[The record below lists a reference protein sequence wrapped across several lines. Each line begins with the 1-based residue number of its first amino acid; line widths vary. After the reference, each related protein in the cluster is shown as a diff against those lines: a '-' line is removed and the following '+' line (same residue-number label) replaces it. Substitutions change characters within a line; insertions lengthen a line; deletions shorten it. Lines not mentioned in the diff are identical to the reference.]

1 MMQIRRPLL
10 WLALSVGLNL
20 LLGGVLVG
28 SLLAGPH
35 REKVLWKIDGSPRHG
50 PGARRIVS
58 EVLGADREEFREL
71 RKNVAAARAEARAA
85 LEREPYDPAAFERA
99 LTRLRAETAKSQ
111 EAVHRAMARA
121 ASSANPEHRRQLT
134 HMLERHKSR

>member
-1 MMQIRRPLL
+1 LGAVERQRDRRFGGMGRARRGRSRRARGGSMMQIRRPLL

-58 EVLGADREEFREL
+58 EALGPDREEFREL
-71 RKNVAAARAEARAA
+71 RKSVAAARAKARAA
-85 LEREPYDPAAFERA
+85 LER
-99 LTRLRAETAKSQ
+99 
-111 EAVHRAMARA
+111 
-121 ASSANPEHRRQLT
+121 
-134 HMLERHKSR
+134 